1 LRSRIAISE
10 ELLVSSLAQTD
21 ALAKLLIEKG
31 VITRE
36 EFMQKIS
43 EERATYQKEAQ
54 MEKSLQRNFVCK
66 ACSSK
71 SFICLLLISL
81 LLVPNLSWSAQPT
94 VRMSQPTNSLGY
106 LSIYAARAN
115 GYFNDEGITLE
126 LIIVQ
131 GGADIAA
138 IISGSVDFS
147 ATSTGGLLRAFSG
160 GTELLGVYNILG
172 KCIYDL
178 VIRKDTAKRLGI
190 TPAMPVQER
199 LKRIKGTV
207 IGAGSGIGVIPYQV
221 AYFLAKEAGLEP
233 GKDVT
238 ILAAGGGESAL
249 VALRTGH
256 IDIMSYPPPFPQIAI
271 KAGDAI
277 SLVANTKGEYP
288 KLNSFQT
295 GVLLV
300 RPEYAKKNP
309 DTVRRVVGAMVHGSR
324 WVAENDAKEVAM
336 VVAKFF
342 RNAPPDVLLS
352 TVETIKPAVIPD
364 GRMDLDGLKGVEEVY
379 RVNGVIKKPVPWDH
393 LVTNEFLPQ

>member
-1 LRSRIAISE
+1 MASEVFEMIHSREAR
-10 ELLVSSLAQTD
+10 
-21 ALAKLLIEKG
+21 KG
-31 VITRE
+31 S
-36 EFMQKIS
+36 K
-43 EERATYQKEAQ
+43 
-54 MEKSLQRNFVCK
+54 KSFAYK
-66 ACSSK
+66 SWKPK
-71 SFICLLLISL
+71 SFIWLFLVSL
-81 LLVPNLSWSAQPT
+81 FPVPNLSWSAQPT
-94 VRMSQPTNSLGY
+94 VRMAQPINSLGW

-115 GYFNDEGITLE
+115 GYFNDEGIPLE

-138 IISGSVDFS
+138 IISGSVDFD

-160 GTELLGVYNILG
+160 GTELLGVYSILG
-172 KCIYDL
+172 KCVYDM

-190 TPAMPVQER
+190 TPAMPVLER

-221 AYFLAKEAGLEP
+221 AYFLVKEAGLEP

-238 ILAAGGGESAL
+238 ILAVGNGDSAL

-271 KAGDAI
+271 KNGDAI
-277 SLVANTKGEYP
+277 SLVANTKGEYSP
-288 KLNSFQT
+288 LNNFQSS
-295 GVLLV
+295 VLLV
-300 RPEYAKKNP
+300 RPDYAKKNP
-309 DTVRRVVGAMVHGSR
+309 DTVRHVVGAIARASR
-324 WVAENDAKEVAM
+324 WVAENDAKEVAK

-342 RNAPPDVLLS
+342 KSAPSDVLLS
-352 TVETIKPAVIPD
+352 TVEMIKPAVIPG

-379 RVNGVIKKPVPWDH
+379 RVNGVVKKPVPWER

>member
-1 LRSRIAISE
+1 MIYHPSE
-10 ELLVSSLAQTD
+10 AGNGS
-21 ALAKLLIEKG
+21 G
-31 VITRE
+31 
-36 EFMQKIS
+36 
-43 EERATYQKEAQ
+43 
-54 MEKSLQRNFVCK
+54 
-66 ACSSK
+66 K
-71 SFICLLLISL
+71 SFGCKSWKPKPFIWLFLISL
-81 LLVPNLSWSAQPT
+81 LPGPNFSWSAQPT
-94 VRMSQPTNSLGY
+94 VRMAQPSTSLGW

-115 GYFNDEGITLE
+115 GYFNDEGIALE

-138 IISGSVDFS
+138 IISGSVDFD

-160 GTELLGVYNILG
+160 GTELLGVYSILG

-199 LKRIKGTV
+199 LKRIRGTV

-221 AYFLAKEAGLEP
+221 AYFLVKEAGLEP

-238 ILAAGGGESAL
+238 ILAAGGGDSAL

-271 KAGDAI
+271 KNGDAV
-277 SLVANTKGEYP
+277 SLVANTKGEYQA
-288 KLNSFQT
+288 LNSFQT
-295 GVLLV
+295 SVLLV

-309 DTVRRVVGAMVHGSR
+309 ETVRRVVAAMARGSR
-324 WVAENDAKEVAM
+324 WVAENDAKEVAK
-336 VVAKFF
+336 VVAKYFK
-342 RNAPPDVLLS
+342 NAPSDILLS
-352 TVETIKPAVIPD
+352 TVEMIKPAVIPD
-364 GRMDLDGLKGVEEVY
+364 GRMAIDGLKGVEEVY
-379 RVNGVIKKPVPWDH
+379 RANGVVKKPVPWDR